1 MADSQIKEMMEAG
14 VHFGHQTR
22 RWNPKMKKF
31 IFGPRNGIHIL
42 DLQKTIYHFDKA
54 KKYVR
59 KIGADGVDILF
70 IGTKDQAKDI
80 IAENA
85 DKCGMPYVTERW
97 LGGMLTN
104 FETIKISIKRLQEL
118 ETKAEDGT
126 FLALSKKEVTKLTR
140 EKNKLLTNLG
150 GIRNMKKVPGAV
162 FIIDPKKE
170 KIAISEAKKLG
181 LTVIAMVDTNCDP
194 DQIDC
199 AIPANDDAVR
209 SIRLILDGITD
220 AYISGKSEHIAKKE
234 AEAAERAQAEAE
246 KKAAEKAAREAKEAA
261 RDAAKKAESA
271 KRNSAPKAA
280 PAKEQGSADKS

>member
-1 MADSQIKEMMEAG
+1 MPDSQIKEMMEAG

-42 DLQKTIYHFDKA
+42 DLQKTIYHFEKA

-59 KIGADGVDILF
+59 KIGAGGVDILF
-70 IGTKDQAKDI
+70 IGTKEQAKDI
-80 IAENA
+80 ITENA
-85 DKCGMPYVTERW
+85 EKCGMPYVTERW

-162 FIIDPKKE
+162 FVIDPKKE

-181 LTVIAMVDTNCDP
+181 MTIIAMVDTNCDP

-199 AIPANDDAVR
+199 VIPANDDAVR
-209 SIRLILDGITD
+209 SIRLILDGITA
-220 AYISGKSEHIAKKE
+220 AYIDGKAEYTTRKE
-234 AEAAERAQAEAE
+234 TEAAERAQAEAE
-246 KKAAEKAAREAKEAA
+246 KKAAEKAAREAKEAMKEAA
-261 RDAAKKAESA
+261 RKAASAKNNPAPKTTDKDSAKKS
-271 KRNSAPKAA
+271 
-280 PAKEQGSADKS
+280 